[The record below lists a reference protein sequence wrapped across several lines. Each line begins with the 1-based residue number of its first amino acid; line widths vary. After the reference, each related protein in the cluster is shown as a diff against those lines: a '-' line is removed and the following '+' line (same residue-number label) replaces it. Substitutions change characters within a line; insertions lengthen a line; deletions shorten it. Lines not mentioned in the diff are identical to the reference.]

1 MNKQIHAEQLIQ
13 LITAH
18 FKELIRQPEVIFW
31 GFFFPMLMSLGL
43 GVAFTQKTDMVR
55 NVAVVEKNQ
64 DSSPVPGNSSAIDD
78 FLGSHG
84 KKVEPSE
91 NNRPA
96 YKLTLSDGGL
106 GSTTFILS
114 QTDWDQALLL
124 LKRGNISVIMSEK
137 AGRIEYHF
145 DPLNPDAQ
153 LTYLKLSNI
162 FSGKET
168 ISNKNND
175 NIMPLTVSGTR
186 YIDFLIPGLISMDL
200 MMSIMWGL
208 SYGMIERRS
217 RKLLRRM
224 VATPMKKSHFLVA
237 LMSVR
242 ISMNFIESALL
253 VIFAYLVFDVR
264 IQGSLLALCAIFIA
278 GNIAF
283 AGIAIFVSSHTASTE
298 TGNGLMNA
306 IVLPMTVLS
315 GIFFSYH
322 NFPKWSIPFIRKLP
336 LTILADG
343 IRSVFIEGAGCAQ
356 IAFPSLV
363 LLAIGI
369 VFFSAGL
376 KIFKWY

>member
-1 MNKQIHAEQLIQ
+1 MNKQIHSEQLIQ

-43 GVAFTQKTDMVR
+43 GVAFTQKTDIVR
-55 NVAVVEKNQ
+55 NVAVVEKKQ
-64 DSSPVPGNSSAIDD
+64 DASHSTDNSSAIDN
-78 FLGSHG
+78 FLISHT
-84 KKVEPSE
+84 KKGDSSE
-91 NNRPA
+91 KNPA
-96 YKLTLSDGGL
+96 SYRLTLSDDRL
-106 GSTTFILS
+106 GNTTFILS
-114 QTDWDQALLL
+114 KTDWDHALLL
-124 LKRGNISVIMSEK
+124 LKRGNISVIMV
-137 AGRIEYHF
+137 GRNDRIEYHF
-145 DPLNPDAQ
+145 DPLNPEAQ

-162 FSGKET
+162 FNGKEI
-168 ISNKNND
+168 ISNKSSND
-175 NIMPLTVSGTR
+175 IEPLTVSGTR

-200 MMSIMWGL
+200 TMSIMWGL

-224 VATPMKKSHFLVA
+224 VATPMKKSYFLLA
-237 LMSVR
+237 LMFVR
-242 ISMNFIESALL
+242 VSMNFIESALL

-283 AGIAIFVSSHTASTE
+283 AGIAIFTSSHTASTE

-322 NFPKWSIPFIRKLP
+322 NFPKWSIPFIQKLP
-336 LTILADG
+336 LTMLADG

-363 LLAIGI
+363 LMTIGI